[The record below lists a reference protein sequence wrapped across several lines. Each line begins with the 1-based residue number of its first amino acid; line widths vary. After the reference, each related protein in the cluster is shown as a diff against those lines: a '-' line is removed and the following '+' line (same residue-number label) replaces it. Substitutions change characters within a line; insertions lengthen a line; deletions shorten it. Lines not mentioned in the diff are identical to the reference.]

1 MGEKIY
7 IEDYT
12 KNSIIVYGPG
22 TLKIKDELRKLGSWR
37 PLKQRTDPKKAWII
51 PKSKEEQVV
60 KLIESKGKIK
70 PKKSAAKERTQKSKN
85 PPIPIITYID
95 CVEQTAKVLGMN
107 EDEVYKIVDKVYYP
121 DKGKSPKLRTKA
133 FKLPPKLY
141 VYDKKEGE
149 FYIPSNKESISS
161 LKWKEAK
168 YAVRDIPGFSA
179 ADHDEMRVDS
189 KTQTLII
196 PEGVVKFKSDDE
208 LVYEG
213 KPIKKI
219 ICPSTLEILTVIDNY
234 SLESIKFPKK
244 RNNLSMID
252 CSGCKNLKSLDL
264 SSTKVIIIHA
274 AFCRSLKELILPPT
288 GPKNINIMR
297 TALLA
302 LFVPPGV
309 EHVECGTDVK
319 LEKVYLKKNNQN
331 RGDPRKPS
339 KQEKMIAECIV
350 NGVEKTEKYK
360 RHAFRFVPTGRFNI
374 RVNFQNK
381 FVWYETFPTPA
392 EQKAIFNK
400 INPPDVSV
408 FENLSPDIIAEI
420 LMKLPMN
427 QMANFCKTSVKI
439 SRICRDY
446 SFQRSYLFRN
456 YDVKFDEDPEYY
468 GFKSYLKLYES
479 FDRGINWK
487 NIKIGNEIKGKY
499 IGPPGVKYN
508 KETQTLTMPKGTI
521 GIRPNGAKM
530 KTGSNVVEKLE
541 FEKPEDVRLIDT
553 SDIQYAS
560 VLKDLMVLDPIR
572 TKENIIEMPIKEGAG
587 LTMLRIP
594 YSAVNV
600 GWGSGP
606 PTMIAR
612 FNANKVWPNVN

>member
-1 MGEKIY
+1 MGEKIN

-70 PKKSAAKERTQKSKN
+70 PKKSAAKERTQKSEK

-107 EDEVYKIVDKVYYP
+107 KDEVYKIVDRVYYP
-121 DKGKSPKLRTKA
+121 EKGKSPKLRTKA
-133 FKLPPKLY
+133 FNLPPKLY
-141 VYDKKEGE
+141 IYNKKDDELR
-149 FYIPSNKESISS
+149 ISSREKRMVS
-161 LKWKEAK
+161 LKWKKAK
-168 YAVRDIPGFSA
+168 YTVRDIPGFSA

-196 PEGVVKFKSDDE
+196 PEGVVKFKSDDD

-234 SLESIKFPKK
+234 SLESIKFSKK
-244 RNNLSMID
+244 RNNLSWID

-264 SSTKVIIIHA
+264 TPTKVIIIRVP
-274 AFCRSLKELILPPT
+274 FCRSLKELILPQA

-302 LFVPPGV
+302 LIVPPGV
-309 EHVECGTDVK
+309 EHINCGTDVK
-319 LEKVYLKKNNQN
+319 LEKIYLKKNKQN
-331 RGDPRKPS
+331 AGDPRKPS
-339 KQEKMIAECIV
+339 KQEKILAECIV
-350 NGVEKTEKYK
+350 GGAEKTKKYK
-360 RHAFRFVPTGRFNI
+360 RSGLRLIPTGKFNFHI
-374 RVNFQNK
+374 NFQDK

-392 EQKAIFNK
+392 EQRAIFSK
-400 INPPDVSV
+400 INPPDVSI

-420 LMKLPMN
+420 LMNLPIN
-427 QMANFCKTSVKI
+427 QLANFCRTSVKI
-439 SRICRDY
+439 SRICRDHL
-446 SFQRSYLFRN
+446 FQRSYLSRK
-456 YDVKFDEDPEYY
+456 YGVKFNEDPEYY
-468 GFKSYLKLYES
+468 GFKSYLKLYEA

-487 NIKIGNEIKGKY
+487 NIKIDNKIKGKY
-499 IGPPGVKYN
+499 IGPPGVKYD

-521 GIRPNGAKM
+521 GIKPDGAEM
-530 KTGSNVVEKLE
+530 KTGSNVVEKIE
-541 FEKPEDVRLIDT
+541 FEKPEDVMLIDP
-553 SDIQYAS
+553 SDIQYVS

-572 TKENIIEMPIKEGAG
+572 ITEDIIEMPLKEGAE
-587 LTMLRIP
+587 LRKLGIP
-594 YSAVNV
+594 YTTVNV

-606 PTMIAR
+606 PTMIVR
-612 FNANKVWPNVN
+612 FNVNQVWPKY